1 MGGAFVVDLIG
12 KTPYAELL
20 PVTIGTTT
28 LSEVDAGR
36 LTSIAPYNGQE
47 KKLSETLK
55 AAHGMTAPAP
65 NRATGKA
72 GQRALWFGNRMIL
85 LQGPAPDA
93 KLARYAALSD
103 QSDGW
108 VVVRLDGEA
117 ATAVLA
123 RLTPIDLRDSQFK
136 RGHTARSELRH
147 MMASITRLGPQS
159 YQVMVFRGF
168 ANTLV
173 HDLTTAM
180 QGVAVRSV

>member
-1 MGGAFVVDLIG
+1 MVDLIA
-12 KTPYAELL
+12 KTPCSGLL

-28 LSEVDAGR
+28 LAEIDAGT
-36 LTSIAPYNGQE
+36 LTSIAPFRGQE
-47 KKLSETLK
+47 KKLSAALK
-55 AAHGMTAPAP
+55 AAHGMAAPAP

-93 KLARYAALSD
+93 GLAKLAALTD
-103 QSDGW
+103 QSDGC

-117 ATAVLA
+117 ATEVLA

-136 RGHTARSELRH
+136 RGHAARTELRH

-159 YQVMVFRGF
+159 FQIMVFRGF
-168 ANTLV
+168 AKTLV
-173 HDLTTAM
+173 HDLTIAM
-180 QGVAVRSV
+180 KGVAARSA